1 MIILQVKLMAPSTS
15 WLKLIFT
22 ELFDTAR
29 GY

>member
-1 MIILQVKLMAPSTS
+1 MIIPQAKLLAPITF